1 MRMFVD
7 GKIYMFAIIH
17 GIVIHQCTHR
27 FPIEIGGDGDNGT
40 EDVDNPDNEGGLAL
54 VAVLQLGLLLLHRL
68 HDIDQPWL
76 KRAFTLSVV
85 PHLIL

>member
-1 MRMFVD
+1 MVSSFTN
-7 GKIYMFAIIH
+7 AL
-17 GIVIHQCTHR
+17 QCTHR

-68 HDIDQPWL
+68 HDIDHPWL